1 MSETI
6 FDALR
11 ESHQIQRALMRRLLR
26 SKPGPD
32 RGMLFEQLRI
42 ELGAHEAAE
51 ERFLYAPI
59 LMDDRG
65 LHPSRD
71 ALTDHHRMDEIVDNL
86 RDRDPG
92 SRGWLATARKLSEE
106 LHEHLKEE
114 EKIFFQI
121 SGKILSET
129 DKSTLARRYR
139 NDYRRMHV
147 RLADE
152 ERPASARAE
161 R

>member
-11 ESHQIQRALMRRLLR
+11 ESHEIQRGLMRRLLR
-26 SKPGPD
+26 SRPGPD
-32 RGMLFEQLRI
+32 RGTLFEQLRI

-51 ERFLYAPI
+51 ERFLYAPM

-71 ALTDHHRMDEIVDNL
+71 ALADHHRMDEIVDDL
-86 RDRDPG
+86 RGRDPG
-92 SRGWLATARKLSEE
+92 SRGWLATARKLSGE
-106 LHEHLKEE
+106 LHDHLKEE

-121 SGKILSET
+121 SGKILRDT
-129 DKSTLARRYR
+129 AKSTLAKRYR
-139 NDYRRMHV
+139 NDYRRMHA

-152 ERPASARAE
+152 
-161 R
+161 

>member
-1 MSETI
+1 MAETI

-11 ESHQIQRALMRRLLR
+11 ESHEIQRSLMRRLLR

-51 ERFLYAPI
+51 ERFLYVPI

-71 ALTDHHRMDEIVDNL
+71 ALADHHKMDEIVYDL
-86 RDRDPG
+86 RGREPN
-92 SRGWLATARKLSEE
+92 SRGWLATVRKLSAE
-106 LHEHLKEE
+106 LHDHLKEE

-121 SGKILSET
+121 SGKILRDS
-129 DKSTLARRYR
+129 DKSALAKRYR
-139 NDYRRMHV
+139 NDYRRMHA
-147 RLADE
+147 RLAD
-152 ERPASARAE
+152 A
-161 R
+161 